1 MKTEKAKI
9 KLIVRTNKTLSDN
22 THPIMLRINWQGV
35 RKEKSTG
42 FSCKPNNWSTN
53 DECLKIKGRDAIP
66 NAVTINAII
75 LELKQQAEKI
85 RDSFILNNISYSSE
99 MIMEQLNNSN
109 KQAEVNTI
117 KNIAQK
123 YIKVNHLK
131 EETIIS
137 LNGIVKHFHSYMG
150 KDEVL
155 VDEVNKSHAI
165 GFGRWCAEQGFK
177 NNTIRTN
184 IQKMKS
190 LFTYAEENEIIKSSP
205 FKGYRESKAFKAE
218 NNKQSLTKEA
228 FLLLR
233 QFYLRDCILYAEQ
246 KGEQKLQEKFLVVG
260 NRYFA
265 YNVFFMS
272 FYMQGLALIDLAKLK
287 IESIDSTRIS
297 DSENRYIIINTYRS
311 KTRKQVQVAIR
322 MDNFTSFIFP
332 VYLKYM
338 VDSGFLL
345 PILSE
350 KDDTSKKIVI
360 KMRSAT
366 TAINHNLKKI
376 WEDYN
381 NWIKELI
388 EKYENNNISYQDKIL
403 VEKFSI
409 SNENISKF
417 LIDHSTTMYSA
428 RHTFATIFINT
439 EGAKSSELAQMMGRS
454 VAGIDRYIRELMTI
468 EDVLNAKDKM
478 LF

>member
-42 FSCKPNNWSTN
+42 FSCKLNNWSTN
-53 DECLKIKGRDAIP
+53 DECLKIKGKDAIP
-66 NAVTINAII
+66 NAATINAII
-75 LELKQQAEKI
+75 LDLKQQAEKI
-85 RDSFILNNISYSSE
+85 RDSFILNNKSYSAE
-99 MIMEQLNNSN
+99 MIMEQLNQKESN
-109 KQAEVNTI
+109 LNTI
-117 KNIAQK
+117 KAIAVK

-131 EETIIS
+131 EETILS

-155 VDEVNKSHAI
+155 IDEVTKSHAI

-190 LFTYAEENEIIKSSP
+190 LFTYAEENGIIESSP
-205 FKGYRESKAFKAE
+205 FKGYRESKIFKAE

-233 QFYLRDCILYAEQ
+233 QFYLRDCVSYSEI

-272 FYMQGLALIDLAKLK
+272 FYMQGLALIDLARLK
-287 IESIDSTRIS
+287 IENVDTTRITN
-297 DSENRYIIINTYRS
+297 SENRYLIINTYRS
-311 KTRKQVQVAIR
+311 KTRKQVPVAIR

-332 VYLKYM
+332 IYLKYM
-338 VDSGFLL
+338 ANNNFLL

-350 KDDTSKKIVI
+350 NDDTSKKIVV

-376 WEDYN
+376 WNDYN
-381 NWIKELI
+381 NWIKQMI
-388 EKYENNNISYQDKIL
+388 ESYDKGEINCQDKII
-403 VEKFSI
+403 VEKYGI
-409 SNENISKF
+409 CNDNISKF
-417 LIDHSTTMYSA
+417 LIDHNTTMYSA
-428 RHTFATIFINT
+428 RHTFATIFINSN
-439 EGAKSSELAQMMGRS
+439 GAKSSELAQMMGRS
-454 VAGIDRYIRELMTI
+454 VAGIDRYIRDLMSI